1 MKFKSYSEDCS
12 IWYLGHVQV
21 RRIVWQMLQPTWLY
35 IIITHTHV
43 HTHTHTQNAGICTP
57 THAGRGIHRIILYTF
72 PAADTDVAGDGTST
86 HAQVK
91 TNRQARKIY
100 TRSMHVWCLYT
111 HMGQR
116 DGLIRAKEGWYGK
129 IFSWHM
135 PAYGQNLTVQCTSTA
150 SQPRASVRH
159 TRSPVTSRGDW
170 TPQALHS
177 CQGTHE
183 KVCQIV
189 QQRTEQPDSS
199 NCHGQHLA
207 ASILQL
213 GQTKHRSQYDG
224 I

>member
-1 MKFKSYSEDCS
+1 MLPGMVPAHMLKSRQTAK
-12 IWYLGHVQV
+12 LGRYTQDQCMSGVSTLTWGNVMDLSGQ
-21 RRIVWQMLQPTWLY
+21 RRGGMARSSV
-35 IIITHTHV
+35 
-43 HTHTHTQNAGICTP
+43 
-57 THAGRGIHRIILYTF
+57 
-72 PAADTDVAGDGTST
+72 GTSQHT
-86 HAQVK
+86 GRISPCSAPPRRH
-91 TNRQARKIY
+91 N
-100 TRSMHVWCLYT
+100 
-111 HMGQR
+111 QR
-116 DGLIRAKEGWYGK
+116 G
-129 IFSWHM
+129 
-135 PAYGQNLTVQCTSTA
+135 
-150 SQPRASVRH
+150 SVRH
-159 TRSPVTSRGDW
+159 TRSPVTHRGDW